1 MAALCK
7 VGTSDFD
14 AQMPDINFGRS
25 MKIYDLFIKHFLEY
39 SVAVCILDFLV
50 HRK

>member
-1 MAALCK
+1 MTALYK

-14 AQMPDINFGRS
+14 AQMSDINFGRS

-39 SVAVCILDFLV
+39 SVAGCLHLGLFSS
-50 HRK
+50 